1 MTSPVFF
8 DTNVLI
14 DVIAR
19 REPFYEDSA
28 AVWTLA
34 ERGAITG
41 LVSVLS
47 FTNTFYIVRRLADLE
62 TARKALHLLSGTFTQ
77 VGCDASIIQRAINTG
92 LSDFEDAVQFES
104 ALSAEADCLL
114 TRNIRHFPTS
124 TDCPVLT
131 PAEFLAANSF
141 E

>member
-77 VGCDASIIQRAINTG
+77 VGCDG
-92 LSDFEDAVQFES
+92 
-104 ALSAEADCLL
+104 
-114 TRNIRHFPTS
+114 
-124 TDCPVLT
+124 
-131 PAEFLAANSF
+131 
-141 E
+141 